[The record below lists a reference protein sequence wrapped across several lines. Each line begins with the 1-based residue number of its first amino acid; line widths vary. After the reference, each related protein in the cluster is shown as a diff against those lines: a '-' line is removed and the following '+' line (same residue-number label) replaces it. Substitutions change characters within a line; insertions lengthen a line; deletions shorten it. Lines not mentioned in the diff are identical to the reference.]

1 MTRAPAPD
9 DEKLGPAPD
18 DEKLGPIGPPASR
31 WERESRVLVLDAF
44 REATADAAKAAGK
57 ASSDLGASV
66 HELRK
71 ALRRTGAVLALARP
85 VLRKDEYTAIRSELR
100 GARRAV
106 SSARDRTVA
115 SEALAGLP
123 LEAEER
129 EVADQLLAALQDEAP
144 DAGETAAKIAE
155 GAERARAQAEALDAA
170 LPEVVKWQALA
181 RGLGG
186 TYREARRARRDAKRS
201 RSSFHRWRR
210 RTKELDAQLSL
221 ISEHGGENAAALQ
234 KAYEEISDVLGPIAD
249 LLMLRELINAH
260 GKAWS
265 QDRFEVLA
273 QAIERLTEEQI
284 RAARKQAK
292 EQFDAKPKELTKRVI
307 KAIRKDA
314 EPPPPRVEGDD
325 PGDSDDD

>member
-1 MTRAPAPD
+1 MTRAPVPD
-9 DEKLGPAPD
+9 DEKQGPAPD

-31 WERESRVLVLDAF
+31 WERESRALLLEAF
-44 REATADAAKAAGK
+44 RDATADAGKAAGK
-57 ASSDLGASV
+57 AKSDLGTSV

-71 ALRRTGAVLALARP
+71 ALRRAGAVLALVRP
-85 VLRKDEYTAIRSELR
+85 ALRKDEYAAIRNELR

-115 SEALAGLP
+115 SAALAGLP

-144 DAGETAAKIAE
+144 DAAETAAKIAE
-155 GAERARAQAEALDAA
+155 GAQQAAAQAEALDAA
-170 LPEVVKWQALA
+170 LPAVVKWQVIA

-210 RTKELDAQLSL
+210 RTKELDAQLNL
-221 ISEHGGENAAALQ
+221 ISKHGGEHAAALQ

-265 QDRFEVLA
+265 QERFEVLA
-273 QAIERLTEEQI
+273 HAIERLTEEQI
-284 RAARKQAK
+284 RGARKQA
-292 EQFDAKPKELTKRVI
+292 EELFAAKPKELAKRVT

-314 EPPPPRVEGDD
+314 EPLAPRVEGDD
-325 PGDSDDD
+325 PGDSDED